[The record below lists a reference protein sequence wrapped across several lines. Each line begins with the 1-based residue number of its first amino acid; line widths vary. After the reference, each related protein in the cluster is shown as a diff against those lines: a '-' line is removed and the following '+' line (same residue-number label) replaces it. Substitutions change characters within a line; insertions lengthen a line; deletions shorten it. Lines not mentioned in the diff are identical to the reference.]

1 MRDARRCRGLGGSL
15 ELACTA
21 NELPWRL
28 ASNCCF
34 WTSCNGVWA
43 ARVSASAP
51 GAMRLGHEDRCQLQA
66 QRLRLEERRLRQG
79 SGMASAILA
88 YYGSDTAIWFSRR
101 RHGHEEERPEERHP
115 LPGAARVQA
124 LIGEHSAWRLAASRT
139 W

>member
-88 YYGSDTAIWFSRR
+88 YYGSDTAIWSVEGDTDMKKSAPKKGTPCPVPPACRR
-101 RHGHEEERPEERHP
+101 
-115 LPGAARVQA
+115 
-124 LIGEHSAWRLAASRT
+124 
-139 W
+139 